1 MSEKIYRMIERLAE
15 MFPKQDYQSRLEQY
29 IASRRPQSAGDVEI
43 YERQF
48 NQREAGGFLWNV
60 YGMLWWIGQ
69 KFWLSIV
76 ETTNSLTAITDRS
89 SPSLGSGASR

>member
-29 IASRRPQSAGDVEI
+29 IVSRRPQSAGDVEF

-48 NQREAGGFLWNV
+48 NQRETGGL
-60 YGMLWWIGQ
+60 L
-69 KFWLSIV
+69 
-76 ETTNSLTAITDRS
+76 
-89 SPSLGSGASR
+89 

>member
-48 NQREAGGFLWNV
+48 NQREAGGFL
-60 YGMLWWIGQ
+60 
-69 KFWLSIV
+69 
-76 ETTNSLTAITDRS
+76 
-89 SPSLGSGASR
+89 